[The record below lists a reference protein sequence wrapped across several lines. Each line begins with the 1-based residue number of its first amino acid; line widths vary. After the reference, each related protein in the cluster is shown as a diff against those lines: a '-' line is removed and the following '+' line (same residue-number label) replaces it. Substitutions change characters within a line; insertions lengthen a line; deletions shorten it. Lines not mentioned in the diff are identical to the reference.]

1 MTYQYGDEGIV
12 RTALSGIDIAPWD
25 LVAERHT
32 VPVTELLGPISQDR
46 TRYTQACIGWL
57 APKQSR
63 ETSTSLSMRAFGPSS
78 CTSRIPFSYA
88 VLRPTSAP
96 MSH

>member
-32 VPVTELLGPISQDR
+32 VPVTELLGPISQD
-46 TRYTQACIGWL
+46 
-57 APKQSR
+57 
-63 ETSTSLSMRAFGPSS
+63 
-78 CTSRIPFSYA
+78 
-88 VLRPTSAP
+88 
-96 MSH
+96 